1 MVMTDEV
8 VKFLDK
14 YGDKIS
20 ASYEVL
26 KEQSKWHDVI
36 VYWIIISTIIL
47 VIGLIFVTIASFGT
61 DSFDLD
67 NWNKVMYDGKYYEK
81 SKPNRVLVYIN
92 ITLPFVILFNTVFSV
107 WLSWQL
113 APDYNL
119 INNLLNR

>member
-1 MVMTDEV
+1 MTDEV

-14 YGDKIS
+14 YCDKIA

-26 KEQSKWHDVI
+26 KEQSKWHDI
-36 VYWIIISTIIL
+36 MVYWIIISTIIL
-47 VIGLIFVTIASFGT
+47 VIGLILVTMASFGT

-119 INNLLNR
+119 INNLINR

>member
-1 MVMTDEV
+1 MTDEV

-36 VYWIIISTIIL
+36 VYLIIISTIIL
-47 VIGLIFVTIASFGT
+47 VIGLIFVTVASFGT

-67 NWNKVMYDGKYYEK
+67 NWNKVMYDGKYYAK

-92 ITLPFVILFNTVFSV
+92 ITLPFVILFNTVFLV